1 MSAAVFPP
9 SSPNNLVSP
18 ASVAFALSNTIF
30 AVTLNESKGVSV
42 SALSSSLTLEKPE
55 VSKP

>member
-1 MSAAVFPP
+1 
-9 SSPNNLVSP
+9 
-18 ASVAFALSNTIF
+18 
-30 AVTLNESKGVSV
+30 LNESKGVSV